1 MNQAISALL
10 YGDPESSAIAQTN
23 YSDFDLASSELL
35 ERSYLQSAVYQENY
49 ADPHCR
55 DIMQL
60 ATLLRFCLKRDAW
73 CAFKRKMFTDPYE
86 ITEREEELLKAP
98 ISEETVL
105 TPKTFI
111 PHLCTGG

>member
-1 MNQAISALL
+1 
-10 YGDPESSAIAQTN
+10 
-23 YSDFDLASSELL
+23 LL
-35 ERSYLQSAVYQENY
+35 ERSYLQSAIDQEGY

-60 ATLLRFCLKRDAW
+60 ATLLRFCLKRDAR

-111 PHLCTGG
+111 QDLCTGG